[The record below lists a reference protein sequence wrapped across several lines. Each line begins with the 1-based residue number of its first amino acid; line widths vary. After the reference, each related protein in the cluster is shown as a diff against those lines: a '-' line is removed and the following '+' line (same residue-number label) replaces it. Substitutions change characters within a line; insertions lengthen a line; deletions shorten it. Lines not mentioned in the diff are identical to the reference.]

1 MKLVRL
7 SAVLATFLFSA
18 VLQATPVNINK
29 ASADSIAE
37 SLSGIGLKKAQAVVD
52 YRNQNGHFKSAVDI
66 VEVKGIGPSI
76 FEKNKSDILI
86 K

>member
-1 MKLVRL
+1 MKSVKL

-18 VLQATPVNINK
+18 GLQAAPVNINV
-29 ASADSIAE
+29 ASADNIAE

-52 YRNQNGHFKSAVDI
+52 YRNQHGLYKSAVDI
-66 VEVKGIGPSI
+66 VQVKGIGPSI

>member
-7 SAVLATFLFSA
+7 SAVLAMFLFSA

-29 ASADSIAE
+29 ASADSIAQ

-52 YRNQNGHFKSAVDI
+52 YRKQYGHFKSAMDI

-76 FEKNKSDILI
+76 FEKNKSDILV

>member
-1 MKLVRL
+1 MKIVRL

-29 ASADSIAE
+29 ASADSIAQ

-52 YRNQNGHFKSAVDI
+52 YRNQYGNFKSAMDI

>member
-29 ASADSIAE
+29 ASANSIAE

-52 YRNQNGHFKSAVDI
+52 YRNQNGNFKSAVDI